1 MARATF
7 CFQGDLNFFLPR
19 HQQKVNFIYQFKENP
34 SIKDTIESLGVPHP
48 EVNSIVV
55 NGKAVDFS
63 YLVRDR
69 DCIIVYPISVVPK
82 IIPII
87 PLQPSLPK
95 IPRFILDVHLG
106 KLASSLR
113 MLGFDSLYRNDY
125 EDAQIA
131 LVASQDKRIVLTRD
145 KGLLMRNLVTYGYY
159 IRETN
164 PDRQIIE
171 VLKRFNLSNIV
182 KPFQRCIRC
191 NGILKTVAKE
201 SIADRLPQ
209 RTKEEIDEFRRCN
222 NCCQIYWQGAH
233 YERMEK
239 FVRQVLSKSG
249 EHQIRLSS

>member
-19 HQQKVNFIYQFKENP
+19 HQQNVNFIYQFKERP

-63 YLVRDR
+63 YLVRDE
-69 DCIIVYPISVVPK
+69 DCIIVYPLSVTPK
-82 IIPII
+82 IIPTIS
-87 PLQPSLPK
+87 LQPPLPT

-113 MLGFDSLYRNDY
+113 MLGFDTLYRNDY

-131 LVASQDKRIVLTRD
+131 FVASQDKRIVLTRD
-145 KGLLMRNLVTYGYY
+145 KGVLMRNLVTHGYY

-164 PDRQIIE
+164 PDKQIIE
-171 VLKRFNLSNIV
+171 VLKRFNLSDLV
-182 KPFQRCIRC
+182 KPFRRCIRC
-191 NGILKTVAKE
+191 NGVLTPVTKE
-201 SIADRLPQ
+201 LIADQLPQ
-209 RTKEEIDEFRRCN
+209 RTKQEIDEFRRCN
-222 NCCQIYWQGAH
+222 SCRQIYWQGAH

-249 EHQIRLSS
+249 EHQAPKL